1 MSKVAVRLRQLCSQH
16 PFRLPPPVPAIARR
30 SRIATSPLPLMPA
43 LLASALLLSACGDR
57 EAAPPEDDSAPP
69 PVDPAQVLDQDSPPL
84 PDQGPAEPIG
94 QALEELTGTWTKA
107 VWMQHDNPDSADTY
121 ATGTRHYLWGID
133 SRDGRGV
140 RQLLEGRGNYSR
152 PMVTPDGA
160 LIVYTN
166 KQVDRDNDGRK
177 HYDVTVMVT
186 DWHGAEPLA
195 LAAGYATDLW
205 RDPETGVVWVIAAR
219 DLLPS
224 ERASMFAPTLVR
236 FRLDDPEVE
245 EVLWDQTEIS
255 LDNIQLS
262 RDGRRGSGLFPW
274 PEVGFFDFANNDW
287 QRLAHGCWPSH
298 SPDNSYITWVFD
310 GAHRNLTMY
319 QRGEH
324 NAWRVPVNQ
333 APGVDGA
340 EVYHPRWSNHPR
352 YLAITGPYA
361 DGEEGQNPITVGG
374 THAEVY
380 IGRFSE
386 DLTEVEAWVCLTD
399 NDVGDFYPDVWIH
412 NGHKEVLANFP
423 QGPRDDEDPASATDG
438 WPAADSGLLFGWTH
452 RNHRNQFSDADGNTR
467 PFQLN
472 ARGHAR
478 FGRHHQALL
487 DAGHFEPDGTS
498 AEAIAAAL
506 QGGAILTIESLLSP
520 DPHQPADAGTLWQL
534 GPLTLEVAVNED
546 TPQLQFRQHDQAA
559 IIDASFPHQTEA
571 LHLAARLQPGQAV
584 RVWID
589 GTEVELN
596 AALDFDPA
604 AGASDGDQPTQ
615 PLRVGGGH
623 WPGGLERLA
632 VYRSELEPAAI
643 AELANASRA
652 AAADRPPLPVLK
664 VRATL
669 VQTTPVPAEEE
680 IDPYTSALVEY
691 IYDVDEVIEGDY
703 AHDQILVRH
712 WGLLDRHPAPGFPRE
727 TGSSHE
733 LRLQPWDQHPQLEG
747 ERRTEDT
754 GNYVLPVF
762 YDIAPAREP

>member
-1 MSKVAVRLRQLCSQH
+1 MLQAAAHQPQPRSPRHPASRL
-16 PFRLPPPVPAIARR
+16 LPP
-30 SRIATSPLPLMPA
+30 A
-43 LLASALLLSACGDR
+43 LAAALLLAACGEQ
-57 EAAPPEDDSAPP
+57 EAVDTDDDSPPP
-69 PVDPAQVLDQDSPPL
+69 PVDPAEVLDQDAPPP
-84 PDQGPAEPIG
+84 PDQPPSEPLG
-94 QALEELTGTWTKA
+94 QALEELTGTWTKV

-121 ATGTRHYLWGID
+121 ATGSRHYLWGID

-140 RQLLEGRGNYSR
+140 RRLLEERDNYSR
-152 PMVTPDGA
+152 PMVSPDGS

-166 KQVDRDNDGRK
+166 KLVERDEDNRARK

-186 DWHGAEPLA
+186 DWEGAEPLV
-195 LAAGYATDLW
+195 LADGYASDLW

-224 ERASMFAPTLVR
+224 ERASMFARRLVR

-245 EVLWDQTEIS
+245 EVLWDQTRIS

-274 PEVGFFDFANNDW
+274 PEVGFFDFENNDW
-287 QRLAHGCWPSH
+287 QRLFHGCWPSH

-324 NAWRVPVNQ
+324 NSWRVPVNQ

-352 YLAITGPYA
+352 FLALTGPYA

-380 IGRFSE
+380 VGRFSE

-399 NDVGDFYPDVWIH
+399 NDVGDFYPDVWVH
-412 NGHKEVLANFP
+412 NGHKEVLAKFA
-423 QGPRDDEDPASATDG
+423 QGPAGDDVPLATDA
-438 WPAADSGLLFGWTH
+438 WPAAGSDLLFAWHH
-452 RNHRNQFSDADGNTR
+452 RNHRNQFTDADGNTR
-467 PFQLN
+467 PFQLD

-478 FGRHHQALL
+478 YGRHHNALL
-487 DAGHFEPDGTS
+487 DAGRFEPDGASTD
-498 AEAIAAAL
+498 ALAAAF
-506 QGGAILTIESLLSP
+506 QAGSTITVECLVTP
-520 DPHQPADAGTLWQL
+520 DPHLPAAAGTLWQL
-534 GPLTLEVAVNED
+534 GPVALEVEVHDGAPRLQLRQREQAVPID
-546 TPQLQFRQHDQAA
+546 TA
-559 IIDASFPHQTEA
+559 FPHEPD
-571 LHLAARLQPGQAV
+571 ARHITVRLEPGQTA

-589 GTEVELN
+589 GVEAGVDGPL
-596 AALDFDPA
+596 AFDPSA
-604 AGASDGDQPTQ
+604 AAEVGHPA
-615 PLRVGGGH
+615 LRVGGGH
-623 WPGGLERLA
+623 WPGSLERLA
-632 VYRSELEPAAI
+632 VYRAELEPATI
-643 AELANASRA
+643 AELADA
-652 AAADRPPLPVLK
+652 ALSKVADRPPLPVLQL
-664 VRATL
+664 RGRL
-669 VQTTPVPAEEE
+669 VQTTPVPSEEE

-691 IYDVDEVIEGDY
+691 IYDVEEVIAGDY
-703 AHDQILVRH
+703 EHDQVLVRH
-712 WGLLDRHPAPGFPRE
+712 WGLLDREPAPGFPRE
-727 TGSSHE
+727 TGSSHG

-762 YDIAPAREP
+762 YDISPAHDPSGE